1 MSVKIRA
8 MTAGDLG
15 AVSAIHAALVGEPV
29 PADWRASV
37 GARLEP
43 GSSRR
48 HAALVAVG
56 DRGEVIGYVVGEV
69 RTWEFGSPP
78 AGWITGLGVDPAH
91 QGKGVASDLLTGI
104 VSRLRRQGATRL
116 RTMAR
121 RDDVAVLRLFRSAGF
136 GAGPYTELELDVDA
150 ADARVRAAR

>member
-1 MSVKIRA
+1 MSVAIRA
-8 MTAGDLG
+8 MTAGDLR
-15 AVSAIHAALVGEPV
+15 AVSAIHVTLVGEAV

-48 HAALVAVG
+48 HAALVAIG
-56 DRGEVIGYVVGEV
+56 DHAEVVGYVVGEV

-78 AGWITGLGVDPAH
+78 AGWITGLGVDPAY
-91 QGKGVASDLLTGI
+91 QGRGVASALVTAI

-136 GAGPYTELELDVDA
+136 AAGPYTELELDVEA
-150 ADARVRAAR
+150 SDARLRAAR